1 MNIKNLQLS
10 WENVEKKKFAQIK
23 HVQHNVLFGNDVCCV
38 F

>member
-10 WENVEKKKFAQIK
+10 WENVEKKKQIK